1 MKTDKIYIW
10 IIWFVSILLLFVIS
24 QTNLILKE
32 ETPRVYQVS
41 LILDGEDESKYA
53 NLKKGVDDAA
63 KKYNIDIN
71 LITLNN
77 ISQKMLI
84 ESEEENGA
92 DGIIV
97 LAKNDLKINLI
108 KSPVVVLKS
117 KDTDVFDT
125 VKMGSANPSIN
136 ISKRTINIDYT
147 DMIERLYAAFEEK
160 YDGSSPVYVFV
171 NDLNLAGVAKE
182 TDFLKSKQSSNIILV
197 EGDEKEF
204 RTAIEDLVHS
214 KKSALYSHLIR

>member
-10 IIWFVSILLLFVIS
+10 IIWFISILLLFVIS

-53 NLKKGVDDAA
+53 NLKKGVDAAA

-77 ISQKMLI
+77 MSQKELI

-97 LAKNDLKINLI
+97 LAKDDLKIDR
-108 KSPVVVLKS
+108 KSVV
-117 KDTDVFDT
+117 
-125 VKMGSANPSIN
+125 
-136 ISKRTINIDYT
+136 
-147 DMIERLYAAFEEK
+147 
-160 YDGSSPVYVFV
+160 
-171 NDLNLAGVAKE
+171 
-182 TDFLKSKQSSNIILV
+182 
-197 EGDEKEF
+197 
-204 RTAIEDLVHS
+204 
-214 KKSALYSHLIR
+214 